1 MVLKQTG
8 KMPQM
13 RQQPVLG
20 ELRMRKQI
28 RPCLFVLSFWI
39 ALMLR
44 ETQAQAAMNVET
56 EAPVAGV
63 SVAINNY
70 YASSLHPEQEL
81 ATAFTTGEGLGEP
94 IAQAAER
101 STEAPLVQ
109 AAVQSSYDNVAVS
122 RVSNYVNVRKE
133 ANTDSQVVGKIY
145 NNCAASILDTVEG
158 EGGSWYQIQSGNVTG
173 YIKAEY
179 FITGADAEKIA
190 RQIGTSFA
198 RVSGTSTLRLRE
210 EPNLESKTLDLLS
223 PEAEYEVIGEEG
235 DFAKIAVDTDLVGYV
250 FKEYIQIRV
259 EFEQAVTLEEEQ
271 AKAAEE
277 AQRKKEAETALKALE
292 EAKKAAKAE
301 QKAAE
306 SKAAE
311 EKETEAVKAET
322 KTEASEATGEQAPPT
337 VSDAGNANA
346 PDFGLESS
354 GASSVIPAPGTSL
367 TSPIEANPAGGDKKT
382 EVVTLPETTAA
393 LPKETTA
400 APSKETQK
408 ESTAAGPGMSGSA
421 GTQSAAVVSATRTAV
436 VAYAK
441 QFLGNPY
448 VYGGTSLTNGTDC
461 SGFTQGVYAHFGI
474 AIGRSSRDQAAKGK
488 EISVSSVQAGDLL
501 FYASGNYINH
511 VALYIG
517 NGQVIHA
524 SNSRTGI
531 IISPSNYRTPCKAVT
546 FLE

>member
-1 MVLKQTG
+1 
-8 KMPQM
+8 
-13 RQQPVLG
+13 
-20 ELRMRKQI
+20 MRKKEKS
-28 RPCLFVLSFWI
+28 CLFFAGIFLAVTAGTLKV
-39 ALMLR
+39 
-44 ETQAQAAMNVET
+44 QAAMNLET
-56 EAPVAGV
+56 DAPVAGV
-63 SVAINNY
+63 SVAVNNY
-70 YASSLHPEQEL
+70 YASSLNPEQEL
-81 ATAFTTGEGLGEP
+81 AAAFTTGERLGEP
-94 IAQAAER
+94 TAQTAER
-101 STEAPLVQ
+101 STEAPVVQ
-109 AAVQSSYDNVAVS
+109 AAVKNSYDNVAIS
-122 RVSNYVNVRKE
+122 QVSNYVNVRME
-133 ANTDSQVVGKIY
+133 ANTSSKVVGKIY
-145 NNCAASILDTVEG
+145 NHCAATILASVDG
-158 EGGSWYQIQSGNVTG
+158 EGGQWYQIQSGNVKG

-190 RQIGTSFA
+190 RQVGTSFA

-210 EPNLESKTLDLLS
+210 APSLDSKTLDLLS

-250 FKEYIQIRV
+250 FKDYINIRV
-259 EFEQAVTLEEEQ
+259 EFEQAVTLEEET

-277 AQRKKEAETALKALE
+277 AKRKKEAETALKALE
-292 EAKKAAKAE
+292 EVKKAAEKEAKAE
-301 QKAAE
+301 ESKAEESKKAE

-311 EKETEAVKAET
+311 ETVKTTEAVKTET
-322 KTEASEATGEQAPPT
+322 KAEAQAPPT
-337 VSDAGNANA
+337 VQDPGNANA
-346 PDFGLESS
+346 PGSGLGSTS
-354 GASSVIPAPGTSL
+354 ASTVIVAPGTGVS
-367 TSPIEANPAGGDKKT
+367 SPIEANPAGGNSKT

-393 LPKETTA
+393 L
-400 APSKETQK
+400 KETQK
-408 ESTAAGPGMSGSA
+408 ESASVSSGSNGPGSS
-421 GTQSAAVVSATRTAV
+421 QSAAVVSATRTAV

-474 AIGRSSRDQAAKGK
+474 TTGRSSRDQAAKGK
-488 EISVSSVQAGDLL
+488 EISISNVQPGDLL

-524 SNSRTGI
+524 SNARTGI